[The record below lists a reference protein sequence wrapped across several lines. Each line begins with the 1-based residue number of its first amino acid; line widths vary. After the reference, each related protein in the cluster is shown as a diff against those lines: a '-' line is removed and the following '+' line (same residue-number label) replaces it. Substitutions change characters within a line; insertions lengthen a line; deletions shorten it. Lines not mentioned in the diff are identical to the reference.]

1 MNSLTKIILSFLIII
16 VSCNTDDD
24 FPDIYVNESIYVT
37 GSAYIGVYGNL
48 WGYKIEPGGIGGLI
62 IVQGMNNTFIAY
74 DRACTLEANLE
85 CIVSGETSDMDVIL
99 SCKDCCN
106 SKFVINDGS
115 VIEGP
120 ANRALKRYNTYFDG
134 TILYVTN

>member
-1 MNSLTKIILSFLIII
+1 MNRWTQILFPFLLVII
-16 VSCNTDDD
+16 SCNTDDD
-24 FPDIYVNESIYVT
+24 FPDVYINESIYIT
-37 GSAYIGVYGNL
+37 GPEYLGVYNNL
-48 WGYKIEPGGIGGLI
+48 WAYKTEPGGVGGLI
-62 IVQGMNNTFIAY
+62 IVQGMNNEFIAY
-74 DRACTLEANLE
+74 DQACTLEANSE
-85 CIVSGETSDMDVIL
+85 CIVSGETNAVDVIL

>member
-1 MNSLTKIILSFLIII
+1 MKYLIKITFSFLLISI
-16 VSCNTDDD
+16 SCNTDDS

-37 GSAYIGVYGNL
+37 GPKYIGVYGNL
-48 WGYKIEPGGIGGLI
+48 WSYKTEPGGLGGLI
-62 IVQGMNNTFIAY
+62 IVQGMNNMFIVY
-74 DRACTLEANLE
+74 DQACTLEANSD
-85 CIVSGETSDMDVIL
+85 CIVSGETSDTDIIL

-115 VIEGP
+115 VISGS

-134 TILYVTN
+134 TILYITN